1 MNALTTPEKFI
12 LLAHHPVKGR
22 YVISQLHLKFGLAGA
37 LLLEVTLDGSA
48 EMQEDRLVLRR
59 KPETRN
65 AVLNE
70 ITGMLADSA
79 RPRRI
84 RYWIRQLA
92 RRQRSYQWE
101 IFNDLQR
108 RRIVRIVQRRFLGWI
123 PYRRSYLIG
132 NKIHHD
138 LIREMRKNILQ
149 NEDPSNE
156 WVAAMGLIE
165 ACKMHRILSPDRGER
180 KIIRKKLKLILKESP
195 IASDVDKAI
204 RQVQAAIV
212 ASVAASS
219 AAAATAGS
227 H

>member
-1 MNALTTPEKFI
+1 MNTLTTPEKFI

-22 YVISQLHLKFGLAGA
+22 YLISQLHLKFGLAGA
-37 LLLEVTLDGSA
+37 LLLELTLDGSA
-48 EMQEDRLVLRR
+48 EMREGRLVLRR
-59 KPETRN
+59 KPEISN

-70 ITGMLADSA
+70 ITGMLSDSP

-84 RYWIRQLA
+84 RYWIRKLA
-92 RRQRSYQWE
+92 RRQRRYQWDTL
-101 IFNDLQR
+101 NDLQR
-108 RRIVRIVQRRFLGWI
+108 RRIVRIVHRRFLGWI

-138 LIREMRKNILQ
+138 LIREIRKNILQ
-149 NEDPSNE
+149 KEDPSNE

-165 ACKMHRILSPDRGER
+165 ACKMHRILSPDRSER

-219 AAAATAGS
+219 AAAAAAGS

>member
-1 MNALTTPEKFI
+1 MNALSTPEKFI
-12 LLAHHPVKGR
+12 LLAHHPAKGR
-22 YVISQLHLKFGLAGA
+22 YVISQLHLKYGLAGA
-37 LLLEVTLDGSA
+37 LLLELTLDGSA
-48 EMQEDRLVLRR
+48 EMREDRLVLRR

-65 AVLNE
+65 ALLNE
-70 ITGMLADSA
+70 ITGMLSDSS
-79 RPRRI
+79 RPRKI

-92 RRQRSYQWE
+92 RRQRRYQRD
-101 IFNDLQR
+101 ILNDLHR

-132 NKIHHD
+132 NKIHQD
-138 LIREMRKNILQ
+138 LIREIRKNILQ
-149 NEDPSNE
+149 KEDPSNE

-165 ACKMHRILSPDRGER
+165 ACKMHRILSQDRSER
-180 KIIRKKLKLILKESP
+180 KMIRKKLKLILKESP

-219 AAAATAGS
+219 AAAAAAGS